1 MPVVPTTIGHK
12 HVVASGHE
20 LATFAAF
27 EVLENGGNAVD
38 AGVAAI
44 LSLGV
49 LYSDQVSVAGVAPM
63 MVHHAASGQ
72 TVTIDGVG
80 GWPAALDVDAYIE
93 RHGGEIPLGVRRTVV
108 PAAPSAC
115 LTALERWGT
124 MRFADVAARAAGYAS
139 EGFARHAVMVD
150 YITQYADHYRHFSDN
165 VSIWLTDGAPPA
177 VGSLLVQAD
186 LGRTLH
192 YLIDQD
198 RAAGDRS
205 AGLEAVRHAFYE
217 GDIASAIL
225 RQHREVDGLLSSED
239 LRDYQARVLPTVTRT
254 FRFGGQNVR
263 IHSCGAWSQ
272 GPMMHEALSILD
284 SVDLQALG
292 YGSAAYFHAIAEA
305 LKLTLADR
313 EAYLGDPEFVD
324 VPLDTLTSTAYGA
337 ERARLI
343 DPARALPGMPQPGRV
358 EGVKPYLS
366 PVVVHSERERLP
378 ADTSIVAV
386 IDRNGNAFCAT
397 PSDTSW
403 DTPVVPGTGLAVSSR
418 GQQSWAVRGHPSCL
432 APGKRPRL
440 TPNPCFAE
448 VPGKWIMPFG
458 TPGGDQQIQA
468 NVQVLLSHLAFGMS
482 LQDAIEAPRLITHSH
497 PDSFA
502 PHAASP
508 GRLTIEG
515 RVPQSVTAALAERG
529 HQVERLAD
537 WTHGVAGVCAVRK
550 DVTTGEIQGGA
561 DPRRMSRA
569 MGV

>member
-1 MPVVPTTIGHK
+1 MPVVPATIGHQ

-27 EVLENGGNAVD
+27 EILENGGNAVD

-63 MVHHAASGQ
+63 MIHDAASAQ
-72 TVTIDGVG
+72 TVTVDGVG
-80 GWPAALDVDAYIE
+80 GWPAALDVDGYIE

-124 MRFADVAARAAGYAS
+124 MRFSDVAARAAGYAS
-139 EGFARHAVMVD
+139 DGFARHPVMVD
-150 YITQYADHYRHFSDN
+150 YITQFADRYRHFPDN
-165 VSIWLTDGAPPA
+165 VSIWLADGAPPA
-177 VGSLLVQAD
+177 VGSLLIQAD
-186 LGRTLH
+186 LGCTLH

-225 RQHREVDGLLSSED
+225 RQHRELDGILSAQD
-239 LRDYQARVLPTVTRT
+239 LRDYQARVLPTVART
-254 FRFGGQNVR
+254 FRFNGEDVH

-284 SVDLQALG
+284 AVDLHGLG
-292 YGSAAYFHAIAEA
+292 YGSDAYFHAIAEA

-313 EAYLGDPEFVD
+313 EAYLGDPDFVE
-324 VPLDTLTSTAYGA
+324 VPLATLTSTAYGA

-343 DPARALPGMPQPGRV
+343 DPTHASPGMPMPGRV
-358 EGVKPYLS
+358 EGVEPYLS
-366 PVVVHSERERLP
+366 PVVVRTEPERLP
-378 ADTSIVAV
+378 GDTSIVTV
-386 IDRNGNAFCAT
+386 IDRHGNAFCAT

-418 GQQSWAVRGHPSCL
+418 GQQSWAVRDHPSCL
-432 APGKRPRL
+432 APRKRPRL

-448 VPGKWIMPFG
+448 VPGRWIMPFG
-458 TPGGDQQIQA
+458 TPGGDQQVQA
-468 NVQVLLSHLAFGMS
+468 NVQVLLSHLAFGLP

-497 PDSFA
+497 PDSFV

-508 GRLTIEG
+508 GKLTIEG
-515 RVPQSVTAALAERG
+515 RVAESVTAALAERG
-529 HQVERLAD
+529 HQVERLPD
-537 WTHGVAGVCAVRK
+537 WTHRVAGVCAVRK
-550 DVTTGEIQGGA
+550 DQLSGEIYGGA

-569 MGV
+569 MGI

>member
-1 MPVVPTTIGHK
+1 MPVVPATIGHQ

-27 EVLENGGNAVD
+27 EILENGGNAVD

-63 MVHHAASGQ
+63 MIHDAASAQ
-72 TVTIDGVG
+72 TVTVDGVG
-80 GWPAALDVDAYIE
+80 GWPAALDVDGYIE

-124 MRFADVAARAAGYAS
+124 MRFSDVAARAAGYAS
-139 EGFARHAVMVD
+139 EGFARHPVMVD
-150 YITQYADHYRHFSDN
+150 YITQFADRYRHFPDN
-165 VSIWLTDGAPPA
+165 VSIWLADGAPPA
-177 VGSLLVQAD
+177 VGSLLIQAD

-225 RQHREVDGLLSSED
+225 RQHRELDGILSAQD
-239 LRDYQARVLPTVTRT
+239 LRDYQARVLPTVART
-254 FRFGGQNVR
+254 FRFNGEDVR

-284 SVDLQALG
+284 AVDLHGLG
-292 YGSAAYFHAIAEA
+292 YGSDAYFHAIAEA

-313 EAYLGDPEFVD
+313 EAYLGDPDFVE
-324 VPLDTLTSTAYGA
+324 VPLATLTSAAYGT

-343 DPARALPGMPQPGRV
+343 DPAHASPGMPMPGRV
-358 EGVKPYLS
+358 EGVEPYLS
-366 PVVVHSERERLP
+366 PVVVRTEPERLP
-378 ADTSIVAV
+378 GDTSIVTV
-386 IDRNGNAFCAT
+386 IDRHGNAFCAT

-418 GQQSWAVRGHPSCL
+418 GQQSWAVRDHPSCL

-448 VPGKWIMPFG
+448 VPGRWIMPFG
-458 TPGGDQQIQA
+458 TPGGDQQVQA
-468 NVQVLLSHLAFGMS
+468 NVQVLLSHLAFGLP

-497 PDSFA
+497 PDSFV

-515 RVPQSVTAALAERG
+515 RVAESVTAALAERG
-529 HQVERLAD
+529 HQVERLPD
-537 WTHGVAGVCAVRK
+537 WTHRVAGVCAVRK
-550 DVTTGEIQGGA
+550 DQLSGEIYGGA

-569 MGV
+569 MGI

>member
-1 MPVVPTTIGHK
+1 MPVVPATIGHQ

-63 MVHHAASGQ
+63 MIHDAASTQ
-72 TVTIDGVG
+72 TVTVDGVG
-80 GWPAALDVDAYIE
+80 GWPAALDVDGYIE

-124 MRFADVAARAAGYAS
+124 MRFSDVAARAAGYAS
-139 EGFARHAVMVD
+139 EGFARHPVMID
-150 YITQYADHYRHFSDN
+150 YITQFADRYRNFPDN
-165 VSIWLTDGAPPA
+165 VSIWLADGAPPA
-177 VGSLLVQAD
+177 VGSLLIQAD

-225 RQHREVDGLLSSED
+225 RQHRELDGILSAQD
-239 LRDYQARVLPTVTRT
+239 LRDYQARVLPTVART
-254 FRFGGQNVR
+254 FRFNGEDVH

-284 SVDLQALG
+284 AVDLHGLG
-292 YGSAAYFHAIAEA
+292 YGSDAYFHAIAEA

-313 EAYLGDPEFVD
+313 EAYLGDPDFVE
-324 VPLDTLTSTAYGA
+324 VPLATLTSATYGT

-343 DPARALPGMPQPGRV
+343 DPAHASPGMPMPGRV
-358 EGVKPYLS
+358 EGVEPYLS
-366 PVVVHSERERLP
+366 PVVVRAEPERLP
-378 ADTSIVAV
+378 GDTSIVTV
-386 IDRNGNAFCAT
+386 IDRHGNAFCAT

-418 GQQSWAVRGHPSCL
+418 GQQSWAVRDHPSCL

-448 VPGKWIMPFG
+448 VRGKWILPFG
-458 TPGGDQQIQA
+458 TPGGDQQVQA
-468 NVQVLLSHLAFGMS
+468 NVQVLLSHLAFGLP

-497 PDSFA
+497 PDSFV

-515 RVPQSVTAALAERG
+515 RVAESVTAALAERG
-529 HQVERLAD
+529 HQVERLPD
-537 WTHGVAGVCAVRK
+537 WTHRVAGVCAVRK
-550 DVTTGEIQGGA
+550 DQLSGEIYGGA

-569 MGV
+569 MGI